1 MKALVLLLIPAV
13 TLAGECVLQS
23 RTATQNRGVITERTD
38 VRHVITP
45 DINGMRRCLVSFRA
59 RINNEWHTA
68 HGEYEWTGNRPNQEA
83 CTVAYHR
90 AEAEVQRRVTPTAL
104 ASDSVLVCSDRPEH
118 QPIRVTQIGTV
129 GRLSQ
134 FRPHPDRPNEFYHN
148 GTQCRWF
155 LDTEF
160 RQNDVNTFQGVICHV
175 QNQNWVVV
183 DKF

>member
-1 MKALVLLLIPAV
+1 MKGLLLLLLPMSV
-13 TLAGECVLQS
+13 LAGECVLHS
-23 RTATQNRGVITERTD
+23 KTATQNRGVITERAD
-38 VRHVITP
+38 VRHMVTP
-45 DINGMRRCLVSFRA
+45 AINGYQRCIVSFRA

-68 HGEYEWTGNRPNQEA
+68 HGDYDWTGNRPIQEA
-83 CTVAYHR
+83 CTIAYQR
-90 AEAEVQRRVTPTAL
+90 AEAEVQRRVSPTAI
-104 ASDSVLVCSDRPEH
+104 SNDSVMVCSDRPEH
-118 QPIRVTQIGTV
+118 QTLRQTQIGTV

-134 FRPHPDRPNEFYHN
+134 FRPNPDRPNEFYHN

-160 RQNDVNTFQGVICHV
+160 RGQDVNTFQGVICHV